1 MKKARKIFDIIS
13 ILFAIILILWFF
25 RIDYSDLSFK
35 NNTSEYLGVFSM
47 IMGLISLQMI
57 KSSIKEQ

>member
-35 NNTSEYLGVFSM
+35 NNTSEYLGIFSM
-47 IMGLISLQMI
+47 IMGLVSLQMI